1 MILRIAGG
9 YDNDRYTHEMLLNL
23 GNTSKQTILRKHS
36 HIDRSPHRTGP
47 HRTGPH
53 RTGPHRTGPHRTGR
67 RGCIAIGNAA
77 KAQTAHVIDTEPV
90 DEAVLRTEWVG
101 SPVIGESV
109 DTEPVDEAAPGVHD
123 PPEQTMSEAE
133 L

>member
-47 HRTGPH
+47 HRTG
-53 RTGPHRTGPHRTGR
+53 R

-90 DEAVLRTEWVG
+90 DTE
-101 SPVIGESV
+101 PAR
-109 DTEPVDEAAPGVHD
+109 TEPVDEAVLRSGMLPRLKRL
-123 PPEQTMSEAE
+123 T
-133 L
+133 

>member
-1 MILRIAGG
+1 
-9 YDNDRYTHEMLLNL
+9 MLPRLKRL
-23 GNTSKQTILRKHS
+23 TQSTEPV
-36 HIDRSPHRTGP
+36 DTE
-47 HRTGPH
+47 
-53 RTGPHRTGPHRTGR
+53 
-67 RGCIAIGNAA
+67 AA
-77 KAQTAHVIDTEPV
+77 RTEPV